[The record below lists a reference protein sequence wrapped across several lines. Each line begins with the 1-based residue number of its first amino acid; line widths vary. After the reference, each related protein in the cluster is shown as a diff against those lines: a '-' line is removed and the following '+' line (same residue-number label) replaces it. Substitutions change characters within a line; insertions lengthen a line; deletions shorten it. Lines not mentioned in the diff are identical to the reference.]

1 MADQFL
7 SKTRVSADD
16 FVEAGGRAVL
26 ERYGELRALLAE
38 RAGPEAAALFAEP
51 LISRGNDAA
60 PATVSWYADG
70 AGAGEVRPLDD
81 LPADERARAEAWLA
95 DHLRPLRPLAE
106 DPATADLVLGALSV
120 MGAGDVVVIDGR
132 PVIVNWGLMPGARGA
147 NAAARP
153 AHYVATLGRFL
164 PLPAVRPADAAP
176 IAAGAAGAAAPV
188 SPAPPAA
195 SPGSPSHR
203 LSPWAWA
210 PLLVLLIL
218 AGAVLVWLL
227 MPGTRI
233 FPRPQPAAVTDADRL
248 AAQRALNDS
257 LRARRDQLQAALEG
271 AVCRPDG
278 ALILPDGRTPDGL
291 LPPPAGT
298 PFPRKAEAAPDALL
312 PSRPD
317 RVVLP
322 SRDAAG
328 QEETLLEWIEARTVL
343 VLVLGPEGLVV
354 GSGMSVGPGLILTNQ
369 HVIAGA
375 GEGGIVVAGGG
386 LSAPQAAQVI
396 RQQGPLEETG
406 ADFALLRIG
415 DTGLPAFGFY
425 RPEGSM
431 RLQQVIAAGYPG
443 DALEMDADFAAL
455 KAGRAGAMPGLTV
468 TDGIVNAEQKIGP
481 ETSVIMH
488 SAPLSAGNSG
498 GPLVDMCGRVV
509 GLNSFVRKGRLQNRG
524 YALPAASIL
533 DFLDGTEARPEVD
546 TAPCAPTVIV
556 PQPAAAPARA
566 VDPAAPAGGG
576 QGGN

>member
-7 SKTRVSADD
+7 SKTRVSAED

-38 RAGPEAAALFAEP
+38 RAGPEVAALFAEP

-70 AGAGEVRPLDD
+70 AGTGEVRPLDD
-81 LPADERARAEAWLA
+81 LAPDERARAEAWLA

-106 DPATADLVLGALSV
+106 DPATAELVLGALTV
-120 MGAGDVVVIDGR
+120 MGAGDVMVIDDR

-153 AHYVATLGRFL
+153 SHYAATLGRFL
-164 PLPAVRPADAAP
+164 PLPALRPAS
-176 IAAGAAGAAAPV
+176 AAATAPQAAMAT
-188 SPAPPAA
+188 PAPSETPGP
-195 SPGSPSHR
+195 SPDR
-203 LSPWAWA
+203 LSRWAWV

-218 AGAVLVWLL
+218 SGAVLAWLL

-233 FPRPQPAAVTDADRL
+233 FPRPGPAAVTDADRL

-278 ALILPDGRTPDGL
+278 ALVLPDGRTPEGL
-291 LPPPAGT
+291 LPPPVGT
-298 PFPRKAEAAPDALL
+298 AFPRRAEAAPDALL
-312 PSRPD
+312 PSPPD

-322 SRDAAG
+322 ARDAAG

-343 VLVLGPEGLVV
+343 VLVPGPEGLVV
-354 GSGMSVGPGLILTNQ
+354 GSGISVGPGLILTGQ

-375 GEGGIVVAGGG
+375 GAGGIVVAGGAV
-386 LSAPQAAQVI
+386 SAPQAAQVI
-396 RQQGPLEETG
+396 RQQGPLEQTG

-443 DALEMDADFAAL
+443 DALEMDADFAVL

-488 SAPLSAGNSG
+488 SAPLAAGNSG

-509 GLNSFVRKGRLQNRG
+509 GLNSFVREGRLQNRG
-524 YALPAASIL
+524 YALPTASIL

-546 TAPCAPTVIV
+546 TAPCVPTVIV
-556 PQPAAAPARA
+556 PQPAAAPAPG